1 MMIRL
6 LKIAII
12 ILTLITMGQ
21 GQGYA
26 SNRKTL
32 PYQLRDVH
40 KEIIKEHKNPEAI
53 LSDRSNEVHFTSARP
68 SRFIPGN
75 EPRPQK
81 FNGKQAYY
89 TKFNPINHFLII
101 GRLSRVRAPYP
112 VHVSSD
118 YYVFALRHILC

>member
-1 MMIRL
+1 MIRL
-6 LKIAII
+6 LKIII
-12 ILTLITMGQ
+12 ISLTLTIIGQ
-21 GQGYA
+21 EQGYA
-26 SNRKTL
+26 SNQKAL

-40 KEIIKEHKNPEAI
+40 KEIMKEHRNPEAI

-81 FNGKQAYY
+81 FGGKQVFYK
-89 TKFNPINHFLII
+89 KFNPLNNFLMI
-101 GRLSRVRAPYP
+101 GRQFRVRTPYP